1 MIATVAGSDAFRAVH
16 EARPTFRAFVARA
29 FGDEGRRWLAA
40 LPDLTA
46 AAVRRFGLVLGDEL
60 PGGSLSYV
68 AAATTADGR
77 DVVLKL
83 GGPWASPADEA
94 RALERW
100 AGDGAVALLDLDG
113 TCALLLERVRP
124 GTPGGPGDA
133 AAVAALLARLH
144 LEPLDGLP
152 CLAEAARAR
161 IDRAEEQGRASPAKA
176 AWARAAV
183 ARLEADPPPPV
194 LLHGDLDHRNLLVCD
209 RRGLVAIDPLPC
221 VGDAAYDA
229 GHWVHANRRAGRRAR
244 LDAIVAASGLPRDRV
259 RDWAAVVGVHG

>member
-124 GTPGGPGDA
+124 GRPG
-133 AAVAALLARLH
+133 ARVTLQ
-144 LEPLDGLP
+144 PSPRCSRGSTSSRSTVFP
-152 CLAEAARAR
+152 
-161 IDRAEEQGRASPAKA
+161 ASP
-176 AWARAAV
+176 R
-183 ARLEADPPPPV
+183 
-194 LLHGDLDHRNLLVCD
+194 
-209 RRGLVAIDPLPC
+209 
-221 VGDAAYDA
+221 
-229 GHWVHANRRAGRRAR
+229 RRAR
-244 LDAIVAASGLPRDRV
+244 GSTGPRSRAGPRRRRRTGRVPQSPASRPTRPRRCCSTATSTIGTSSSATAEGSSRSTRSPASVTPRTTPATGCTRTAVPGGGRGSTRSSRRRGLPRDRV